1 MATFT
6 EARTGS
12 RLRYGGFRALKPGVK
27 TASFFVFLSDS
38 YQTHFSAFR
47 IWALCWWGRRDLNP
61 GPLACQASALTN
73 WATPP
78 RLLEARPGIEP
89 GIRVLQTL
97 ALPLGHLALSSLERK
112 TGFEP
117 ATLALARRCSTTEPL
132 PLEYGAAGQNR
143 TGDTRIFSPLLY
155 QLSYRGKT
163 SAARTSRSKMA
174 EAMGFEPTV
183 SCVTGTYVRPATP
196 RLRD

>member
-1 MATFT
+1 M
-6 EARTGS
+6 
-12 RLRYGGFRALKPGVK
+12 
-27 TASFFVFLSDS
+27 
-38 YQTHFSAFR
+38 
-47 IWALCWWGRRDLNP
+47 NP

-78 RLLEARPGIEP
+78 YILEATPGIEP

-97 ALPLGHLALSSLERK
+97 ALPLGHVATFPLERK

-117 ATLALARRCSTTEPL
+117 ATLALARRCSTAELL
-132 PLEYGAAGQNR
+132 PLGWCRRPESNWRHADFQ
-143 TGDTRIFSPLLY
+143 
-155 QLSYRGKT
+155 
-163 SAARTSRSKMA
+163 SAALPTELPRRTRAISCVLSGYSMA

-196 RLRD
+196 RLRVSLVGETGIEPVTLCV